1 MAKAGLYALGFV
13 LLCGVLLI
21 GAGFVSWDLVHDQ
34 PKPLRPQ
41 YRERS
46 RHRRR
51 DGAVP
56 ARL

>member
-21 GAGFVSWDLVHDQ
+21 GAGFVSWDLVTTS
-34 PKPLRPQ
+34 PNPCRPE